1 VTSYDDARM
10 LLGQLGMN
18 GVTEKSAD
26 KALRGFAWN
35 KPSSDGLLL
44 IAEMAQEGYPR
55 AIAYL
60 LAKGADP
67 NRASGRWEKAPT
79 LAHAITNNRS
89 SARVKMQMVELL
101 LAQEGIDLDAKVT
114 VKPHPRDG
122 KDAFRSGTSLDW
134 ALHQAMQELKVGKA
148 YDADSQRH
156 ARGQLASYRE
166 TIPRLIAAGATV
178 SATAK
183 KRIAKLGIDAA
194 QPSPASKKDWA
205 KKARA
210 MLAKKQLEKRDA
222 VFQICEWLSSPSA
235 VADEEWSAIVGA
247 IIAASPTFESVAEK
261 VYGEAVSFEDDE
273 GHLCQGW
280 DEYVLLDLV
289 FELLAKEA
297 TLTNKSWSKLVESAL
312 RARRKCHAT
321 DYTNEALEEL
331 FASTWVKRHR
341 DFAKLR
347 AIEKKTR

>member
-1 VTSYDDARM
+1 VTSHNDACM

-26 KALRGFAWN
+26 KALRGFALN

-67 NRASGRWEKAPT
+67 NRASGRWEKAPA

-89 SARVKMQMVELL
+89 SARTKRQMVELL
-101 LAQEGIDLDAKVT
+101 LAADGIDVDAKVT

-122 KDAFRSGTSLDW
+122 KDPFRSGTTLDW
-134 ALHQAMQELKVGKA
+134 ALHQAMQELQVGKA

-166 TIPRLIAAGATV
+166 TLPLLVAAGAIV
-178 SATAK
+178 SPTAK
-183 KRIAKLGIDAA
+183 KRLAKLGVDAA
-194 QPSPASKKDWA
+194 KPSPTPKKDWA

-210 MLAKKQLEKRDA
+210 MLTKKQLQKRDA
-222 VFQICEWLSSPSA
+222 VFQICDWLSTPSA
-235 VADEEWSAIVGA
+235 VADREWSGIVEA
-247 IIAASPTFESVAEK
+247 IIDASPTFESVAEK
-261 VYGEAVSFEDDE
+261 VYGKAVSFEDDE

-280 DEYVLLDLV
+280 EQYVLLDLV
-289 FELLAKEA
+289 FELLTKEA
-297 TLTNKSWSKLVESAL
+297 TLESPAWSKLVERAL
-312 RARRKCHAT
+312 CTRRKCHAS
-321 DYTNEALEEL
+321 DYTETALEEL
-331 FASTWVKRHR
+331 FAASWVKRHR
-341 DFAKLR
+341 DSKKLR